1 MNKTLWK
8 RALCLALCLLLPL
21 CQALAADS
29 EQDETLILG
38 IVSTT
43 TARFNPLMAVER
55 EFMSLH
61 ALVYE
66 GLVSM
71 DDDYLPQPA
80 LAQRWEPS
88 ADGASWQFT
97 LREGVAFHD
106 GTPLTAAD
114 VVATIQEILR
124 LANDETSANKGVY
137 ASIRYFITDASAAG
151 EDTVIIKTPRRN
163 FGFLYA
169 MNFPILPAA
178 QVQADQPA
186 GTGPYVV
193 EQFLPKDYLWL
204 SANSLWWG
212 APPRITEISVIF
224 HTANRE
230 LISSYEYNRVDAVLT
245 RSLTA
250 AQYRSGISSLHL
262 NYRTKQLETLQ
273 LNHRS
278 YELEDVRVRQAI
290 RFALNLDSIA
300 ETAYMGMSQ
309 RTDTPMP
316 VGTWMYRAE
325 DGAVR
330 YNPEEAR
337 RLLDESGWVDSN
349 DDGIRDMM
357 RDGKL
362 VKLSLRFYAYEE
374 QDNSARLNAAGLIVS
389 QLAAVGIEARLVPM
403 SFKETAEKL
412 EAGSYDLCL
421 ASFNMDFTPDP
432 GFLLISGNTANYTR
446 YKSAA
451 MDTLFDELR
460 STMGRDQYRA
470 KLGAIQDLFL
480 RDIPFI
486 CLYYRSGA
494 ILTRRMF
501 TSVRD
506 VREPEVLR
514 GIESAN

>member
-1 MNKTLWK
+1 
-8 RALCLALCLLLPL
+8 
-21 CQALAADS
+21 
-29 EQDETLILG
+29 
-38 IVSTT
+38 
-43 TARFNPLMAVER
+43 
-55 EFMSLH
+55 
-61 ALVYE
+61 
-66 GLVSM
+66 
-71 DDDYLPQPA
+71 
-80 LAQRWEPS
+80 
-88 ADGASWQFT
+88 
-97 LREGVAFHD
+97 
-106 GTPLTAAD
+106 
-114 VVATIQEILR
+114 
-124 LANDETSANKGVY
+124 
-137 ASIRYFITDASAAG
+137 
-151 EDTVIIKTPRRN
+151 
-163 FGFLYA
+163 
-169 MNFPILPAA
+169 MNFPIRPAA

>member
-1 MNKTLWK
+1 MF
-8 RALCLALCLLLPL
+8 PFV
-21 CQALAADS
+21 QAWADEAAQEKDA
-29 EQDETLILG
+29 LILG

-43 TARFNPLMAVER
+43 TARFNPLTAVER
-55 EFMSLH
+55 EFMSLN

-66 GLVSM
+66 GLVSL

-80 LAQRWEPS
+80 LAERWEPS
-88 ADGASWQFT
+88 ADGASWQFY
-97 LREGVAFHD
+97 LREGVTFHD
-106 GTPLTAAD
+106 GSPLTAKD

-124 LANDETSANKGVY
+124 LAGDETNANKGVY
-137 ASIRYFITDASAAG
+137 SSLKYFVSDASASG
-151 EDTVIIKTPRRN
+151 DMTVVIKTPRRN

-169 MNFPILPAA
+169 MNFPVLPAG

-204 SANSLWWG
+204 SVNSIWWNG
-212 APPRITEISVIF
+212 APKIKEINVIF
-224 HTANRE
+224 HAANRE

-278 YELEDVRVRQAI
+278 YELEDIRMRQAV
-290 RFALNLDSIA
+290 RYALNLDAISEA
-300 ETAYMGMSQ
+300 AYMGMAQ
-309 RTDTPMP
+309 RTDTPLP
-316 VGTWMYRAE
+316 RGSWLYQAA
-325 DGAVR
+325 DDAVR

-337 RLLDESGWVDSN
+337 RLLDEVGWKDSN
-349 DDGIRDMM
+349 NDGIRDMM
-357 RDGKL
+357 RNGKI
-362 VKLSLRFYAYEE
+362 VNLSLRFYAYEE
-374 QDNSARLNAAGLIVS
+374 QDNSARLNAAGMIVS
-389 QLAAVGIEARLVPM
+389 QLAAVGIEARLTPLT
-403 SFKETAEKL
+403 FKETAEKL

-432 GFLLISGNTANYTR
+432 GFMLISGNTGNYTR
-446 YKSAA
+446 YKSKA

-460 STMGRDQYRA
+460 KSMTREQYRE
-470 KLGAIQDLFL
+470 KLSAIQSLYL
-480 RDIPFI
+480 QDIPFI
-486 CLYYRSGA
+486 SLYYRNGA

-514 GIESAN
+514 GIENAY